1 MHTPTPE
8 LSLATVA
15 ASDAGSDIEL
25 ALQASAGNAIAFE
38 TIVRRHNRLLFRT
51 ARGVVADDA
60 EAQDVVQET
69 YLRAFAN
76 LRSYRGDSSLGTWL
90 ARIAINLALGSLR
103 KKGRLVQLQDG
114 AHSDDEAFPEDAM
127 SDHTSEDEAPP
138 AMAERGEMR
147 ALLEASIEELPF
159 IYRSVFM
166 LRAVQEMTVEEAA
179 YCLGVS
185 QDVVKTRFLRA
196 RAMLRQALSSRI
208 EAGARDTFAFAG
220 ARCDAVLAHVM
231 AELLNQGLVRL
242 H

>member
-1 MHTPTPE
+1 MHSPTPE
-8 LSLATVA
+8 LALSV
-15 ASDAGSDIEL
+15 ASDAGSDVEL

-76 LRSYRGDSSLGTWL
+76 LRSYRGEASLGTWL
-90 ARIAINLALGSLR
+90 ARIAINLALATLR
-103 KKGRLVQLQDG
+103 KKGRPVQWEDG
-114 AHSDDEAFPEDAM
+114 ANPGDAM
-127 SDHTSEDEAPP
+127 SDESTEDEAPH

-147 ALLEASIEELPF
+147 LLLQASIEDLPV
-159 IYRSVFM
+159 IYRSVFI
-166 LRAVQEMTVEEAA
+166 LRAVQEMTVEETA

-196 RAMLRQALSSRI
+196 RAMLREALSTRI

-220 ARCDAVLAHVM
+220 ERCDAVLAHVM
-231 AELLNQGLVRL
+231 AELLRRHLVRL